1 MQLLKPPL
9 KYNSFLSKLLKD
21 QNFNQS
27 AANENHCNPQKE
39 QDKATKIQKR
49 TNRETHKTKITCQK
63 VGSSPKND
71 KEKVKIHFTVHQM
84 HKDFNFLPKLSD
96 HQNQIKKKK
105 HTQTQNIKVD
115 LVFDLKNT
123 KRDFV

>member
-1 MQLLKPPL
+1 
-9 KYNSFLSKLLKD
+9 
-21 QNFNQS
+21 
-27 AANENHCNPQKE
+27 
-39 QDKATKIQKR
+39 
-49 TNRETHKTKITCQK
+49 
-63 VGSSPKND
+63 
-71 KEKVKIHFTVHQM
+71 M
-84 HKDFNFLPKLSD
+84 HKDFNFLQKLSD